1 MLTLHSSRRHRDCD
15 GHTRRDFLKIGGL
28 GLGGLTLPGLLQ
40 ARAEAAAQ
48 GRSVKDT
55 AVVWLWLGGGATHIE
70 TFDPKMDAPSEYRSV
85 TGEVKTNLPGVT
97 FGGHFERMAQVADK
111 MAVLRSFAHNDSGHG
126 SGTHYVMT
134 GYSNRNIDNGGLPSR
149 PAIGSIAS
157 RFRGP
162 NNHHTGMPTYVRLG
176 GIGSDGPAFLGKAY
190 APFGSDATSKRNM
203 KLNTPLDRL
212 GERRELLKEFDRFKR
227 QADASGLM
235 DGLKAFE
242 QQAFGLVLGNAPDAF
257 DVGKEDPKTVE
268 KYSFSRNGSSRR
280 GRRRSR
286 RRGGLGE
293 QMLIA
298 RRLCEAGCGFVTVSY
313 GGWDMHGQIKRGLDS
328 RAPEVDHAVAAFVE
342 DVHARGLDKKILLVV
357 TGEFGR
363 TPKVNRNAGRDH
375 WGPLCTMALSGGGL
389 KMGQVV
395 GQSDAKAYRPASPT
409 IKPQDV
415 MATIFNVL
423 GLPQKL
429 QYVDQAGRPVYM
441 IEEGKPIRE
450 LV

>member
-1 MLTLHSSRRHRDCD
+1 MLTFHANRRHRDCD
-15 GHTRRDFLKIGGL
+15 GQTRRDFLKIGGL

-40 ARAEAAAQ
+40 ARTEAAAKGQ
-48 GRSVKDT
+48 TVKDT
-55 AVVWLWLGGGATHIE
+55 AVVWLWLGGGPTHIE
-70 TFDPKMDAPSEYRSV
+70 TFDPKMTAPSEYRSV
-85 TGEVKTNLPGVT
+85 TGEVKTKIPGVT

-111 MAVLRSFAHNDSGHG
+111 LAVLRSFAHNDSGHG

-149 PAIGSIAS
+149 PAIGSIVS
-157 RFRGP
+157 RYRGS
-162 NNHHTGMPTYVRLG
+162 NHAQSGMPTYVRLG
-176 GIGSDGPAFLGKAY
+176 GIGSDGPAFLGKSY
-190 APFGSDATSKRNM
+190 SPFGSDPTAKRNM
-203 KLNTPLDRL
+203 QLSTPLDRL
-212 GERRELLKEFDRFKR
+212 DDRRALLKKFDRFNR

-235 DGLKAFE
+235 DGLTAFE
-242 QQAFGLVLGNAPDAF
+242 QQAFGLVLGNAPQAF
-257 DVGKEDPKTVE
+257 DVQKEDPKTVE
-268 KYSFSRNGSSRR
+268 KYRFGNNSGGR
-280 GRRRSR
+280 GRRRGIS
-286 RRGGLGE
+286 GLGQ
-293 QMLIA
+293 QMLVA
-298 RRLCEAGCGFVTVSY
+298 RRLCEAGCGFVTVSF
-313 GGWDMHGQIKRGLDS
+313 GGWDMHGQIKRSLDR
-328 RAPEVDHAVAAFVE
+328 RAPEVDHAVSAFIE

-389 KMGQVV
+389 KMGQAV
-395 GQSDAKAYRPASPT
+395 GESDAKAYRPASPA

-415 MATIFNVL
+415 MATVFDVL